1 MARQAL
7 AARSTQEE
15 RRAEAERR
23 LVEAAAELI
32 GEVGASRLT
41 LAMVGERAGYSRG
54 LATHHFGSKSALM
67 QRVVDVVT
75 ERFREALTRGSR
87 PVSVL
92 DEILGL
98 VRIYFEIVSD
108 LPPLHRAR
116 LVLIADAVAT
126 GSPEVR
132 PATVSSD
139 RAWREEI
146 VRGIERGIAAGEF
159 ARSVDAPGLA
169 TVILGMLRGVAFQ
182 SMLDEDVD
190 LDACRQEVE
199 RLLVARLRRRA
210 GLAAQRHRKGR
221 AK

>member
-1 MARQAL
+1 MSRHAD

-15 RRAEAERR
+15 RRAESERR
-23 LVEAAAELI
+23 L
-32 GEVGASRLT
+32 
-41 LAMVGERAGYSRG
+41 
-54 LATHHFGSKSALM
+54 
-67 QRVVDVVT
+67 VDVVT

-92 DEILGL
+92 DELLGL
-98 VRIYFEIVSD
+98 VRTYFEIVSD

-139 RAWREEI
+139 RSWREEI
-146 VRGIERGIAAGEF
+146 VRGIERGVASGEF
-159 ARSVDAPGLA
+159 ARSVDPHGLA
-169 TVILGMLRGVAFQ
+169 TAILGLLRGVAFQ

-190 LDACRQEVE
+190 LDACRKEVE
-199 RLLVARLRRRA
+199 RLLVARLRPDA
-210 GLAAQRHRKGR
+210 GRPARRHRRRGSR
-221 AK
+221 